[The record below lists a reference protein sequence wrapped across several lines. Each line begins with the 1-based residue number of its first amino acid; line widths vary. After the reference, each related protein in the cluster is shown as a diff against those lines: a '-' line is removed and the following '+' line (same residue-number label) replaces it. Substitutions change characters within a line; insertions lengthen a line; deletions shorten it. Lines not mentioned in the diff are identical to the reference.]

1 MYFSRI
7 GPHSS
12 KATPE
17 PHATVD
23 VHGKNMRPIGTL
35 HVFLPQGR
43 LSGRVESYE
52 TIRTKAQDV
61 SFLGRNFIQ

>member
-43 LSGRVESYE
+43 LSG
-52 TIRTKAQDV
+52 
-61 SFLGRNFIQ
+61 